1 MRVEGR
7 GSREARH
14 GERLRHYLDQ
24 GKEVLFVCGAAHWK
38 SIRAYLD
45 CGRRDL
51 PLGEEQRRPQR
62 LVLATLEPAV
72 A

>member
-1 MRVEGR
+1 
-7 GSREARH
+7 
-14 GERLRHYLDQ
+14 LRHYLDQ